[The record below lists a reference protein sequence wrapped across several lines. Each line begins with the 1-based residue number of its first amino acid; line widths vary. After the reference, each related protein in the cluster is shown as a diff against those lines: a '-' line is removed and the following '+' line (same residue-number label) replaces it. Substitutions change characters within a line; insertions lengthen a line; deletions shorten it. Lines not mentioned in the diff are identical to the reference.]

1 MRLGDAGGGR
11 ESSKGERRVRLMNSL
26 AGRGRRPRGIAETE
40 KESEGGRGSS
50 SWNFEES
57 AQAQERPEVRAGW
70 RASGMEVGHSDRPRT
85 TTAQST
91 RHFPLFPTQAR
102 ARRRRQA
109 SAASTLEVGGS
120 SKSTLAES
128 IHLANNIGG
137 FLPVHVHCFFG

>member
-1 MRLGDAGGGR
+1 
-11 ESSKGERRVRLMNSL
+11 MNSL

-57 AQAQERPEVRAGW
+57 AQAQERPEVRAGG
-70 RASGMEVGHSDRPRT
+70 RVGGGRPLRPT
-85 TTAQST
+85 EDDDGAVDAP
-91 RHFPLFPTQAR
+91 FPALPTQAR
-102 ARRRRQA
+102 ARRLRQA